1 MNGSIGAIWLW
12 LKQKVLRAIIPLLA
26 AAGTLLVGNWSLAMT
41 TLVIF
46 ILLDIATGLLR
57 AFCQKEWNSKVS
69 WRGMTKKVIIFLVV
83 VLGAQMDVLLDSAP
97 TLRDATVVFYCVNE
111 ALSTLENVAAVTD
124 IPPFL
129 RDVLKQLKPKKFTD
143 EDDG

>member
-12 LKQKVLRAIIPLLA
+12 LKQKLLRAIIPLLA
-26 AAGTLLVGNWSLAMT
+26 TAGNLLIGNWSLVMT

-46 ILLDIATGLLR
+46 ILVDIASGLIR
-57 AFCQKEWNSKVS
+57 AFCQKELDSNVS
-69 WRGMTKKVIIFLVV
+69 WRGMIKKVVIFLIV
-83 VLGAQMDVLLDSAP
+83 VLAAQMDVLLGSAP
-97 TLRDATVVFYCVNE
+97 TLRDATVVFYCINE

-124 IPPFL
+124 VPAFL
-129 RDVLKQLKPKKFTD
+129 RDVLKQLNPKKFTE